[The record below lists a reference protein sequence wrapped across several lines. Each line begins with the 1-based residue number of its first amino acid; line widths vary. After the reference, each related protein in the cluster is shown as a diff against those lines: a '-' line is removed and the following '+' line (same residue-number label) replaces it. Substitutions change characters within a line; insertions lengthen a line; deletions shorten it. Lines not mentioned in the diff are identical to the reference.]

1 MGRSRVWNINTRFID
16 SSGVRREMPSRD
28 YNAQKATLGEHSVV
42 GVYNA
47 DTGATKWE
55 NMGSVLWSLAKD
67 PTAKAESQT
76 TSSTSS
82 SLDQRRKDQYQ
93 QLRPTGEGDM
103 TKQTVKRKTLLG
115 E

>member
-1 MGRSRVWNINTRFID
+1 MGRNHVWNTNTRFID
-16 SSGVRREMPSRD
+16 SSGVRREMSSSD

-42 GVYNA
+42 GVYNT
-47 DTGATKWE
+47 DTGITKWE

-76 TSSTSS
+76 TSS

>member
-1 MGRSRVWNINTRFID
+1 M
-16 SSGVRREMPSRD
+16 SSSD

-42 GVYNA
+42 GVYNT
-47 DTGATKWE
+47 DTGITKWE

-76 TSSTSS
+76 TSS
-82 SLDQRRKDQYQ
+82 SLDQHRKDQYQ
-93 QLRPTGEGDM
+93 QLRPTGEGGM
-103 TKQTVKRKTLLG
+103 INQTVKRKTLLG

>member
-1 MGRSRVWNINTRFID
+1 MSRNFVFNTNTRFID
-16 SSGVRREMPSRD
+16 SSGVRREMSSSD
-28 YNAQKATLGEHSVV
+28 YNAQKATLGEHTVV
-42 GVYNA
+42 GKYNTT
-47 DTGATKWE
+47 TGQSSWE

-76 TSSTSS
+76 TSS

>member
-1 MGRSRVWNINTRFID
+1 M
-16 SSGVRREMPSRD
+16 SSSD

-42 GVYNA
+42 GVYNT
-47 DTGATKWE
+47 DTGITKWE

-76 TSSTSS
+76 TSS
-82 SLDQRRKDQYQ
+82 SLDQ

>member
-1 MGRSRVWNINTRFID
+1 M
-16 SSGVRREMPSRD
+16 SSSD
-28 YNAQKATLGEHSVV
+28 YSAQKATLGGHSVV
-42 GVYNA
+42 GVYNT
-47 DTGATKWE
+47 DTGITKWE

-76 TSSTSS
+76 TSS